1 MENIVTDVFLD
12 SDYVLWYWFY
22 QTRDAIYEARRKELQ
37 SIGIASPIRAAVLFR
52 IQALDDK
59 ATPSELARWLFR
71 KPHTISSLLTRMEK
85 EGLVRRTKDAS
96 RKGVM
101 RIALTEK
108 GGQDYYKAVR
118 RSEALHEI
126 ISCLSKKEQQ
136 QLQKYLRKLRDQAL
150 KMLAGQHK
158 PLFP

>member
-1 MENIVTDVFLD
+1 MEDIVKDVFSD
-12 SDYVLWYWFY
+12 SDYVLWYWLY
-22 QTRDAIYEARRKELQ
+22 QTRDAIYEARKKELQ
-37 SIGIASPIRAAVLFR
+37 SIGITTPIRAAVLFR
-52 IQALDDK
+52 VQALDDK

-96 RKGVM
+96 RKGVI

-108 GGQDYYKAVR
+108 GEQAYYKAVR
-118 RSEALHEI
+118 SGALHEI
-126 ISCLSKKEQQ
+126 MSCLSEEEQL
-136 QLQKYLRKLRDQAL
+136 QLQKYLEKLRDQAL
-150 KMLAGQHK
+150 EVLVSHYK